1 MVADYDL
8 SVLGYVS
15 DYICCLYGLPSTY
28 GVVSL
33 PLSVRE
39 GINVFLNSFVQIK
52 NSEES
57 LAFKVYFQE
66 IEPFF
71 F

>member
-1 MVADYDL
+1 MVADTDL
-8 SVLGYVS
+8 SVLGYLS
-15 DYICCLYGLPSTY
+15 DYIYCLYGLRSTY
-28 GVVSL
+28 AVVGL

-39 GINVFLNSFVQIK
+39 GINVFLNNFVRIE

-71 F
+71 